1 MRCFFLSSRR
11 RHTRCAL
18 VTGVQT
24 CALPICLIHGLSHES
39 VLQHFIDH
47 TMICASFNPPEKAYD
62 TFPAAVIHQ
71 YVETFEPSLRRLRSP
86 LKLRENL
93 RAIRQ
98 IAGIAGSESLDRN
111 AKRNA

>member
-1 MRCFFLSSRR
+1 
-11 RHTRCAL
+11 
-18 VTGVQT
+18 
-24 CALPICLIHGLSHES
+24 
-39 VLQHFIDH
+39 
-47 TMICASFNPPEKAYD
+47 MICASFNPPEKAYD

-111 AKRNA
+111 AKRNACQGIVESWQKAVVRGRSEEHTSELQSLMRISYAVFCLKKQN